1 MLLTKKCRQIRI
13 LRLSRVALL
22 LPSICMTL
30 VYKKERW
37 QKGRQTE
44 NPEVINLALRKEKC
58 ILKAFNPRKSDA
70 V

>member
-1 MLLTKKCRQIRI
+1 MLLTKKCRHIRI
-13 LRLSRVALL
+13 LRLLRVALL
-22 LPSICMTL
+22 LPSTCMTL

-44 NPEVINLALRKEKC
+44 KPEVINLALWKDKC
-58 ILKAFNPRKSDA
+58 ILK